1 MFIPSL
7 PTGYLISRYLIRSG
21 QETHFKWT
29 LAAGMFGGIFQNV
42 DLCITICATSPP
54 TSTPPRS
61 RNHPLRG
68 KASDADVNCD
78 TAT

>member
-7 PTGYLISRYLIRSG
+7 PTGYLISRCLIRSG

-29 LAAGMFGGIFQNV
+29 LAAGMLGGIFQDV

-54 TSTPPRS
+54 TSTPLGGHIDPV
-61 RNHPLRG
+61 RG
-68 KASDADVNCD
+68 KASDTDVNCD
-78 TAT
+78 TPT